1 MVSRNDSAPD
11 VRFGMASSQPLSM
24 GRRWLS
30 FAIVLALS
38 TLGSMVMFKA
48 SPVFPL
54 LISDM
59 GFDGSTIGL
68 MMSMYSI
75 IGAVLA
81 FPVGGILGKI
91 GFRRCLYVIAGSL
104 IVGGALGALSPNVP
118 VLLASRFIEG
128 IANGFIAVMCSAS
141 VALLLPPEKHG
152 LGMGLAGAWF
162 PLGALISLNIAP
174 AIAGAVGWRGLWW
187 VMVVIAVILLIC
199 AAVAFRMPE
208 RSAGDPS
215 QGAAA
220 RPSAKPLWASVVL
233 TAVVMGCFGLVFGGA
248 EGSFYPTF
256 LQTEHHMDA
265 QLAGTAASI
274 INLMNVVFGPV
285 AGIISDKIHSPKKV
299 MVIGAVLMLA
309 LYLCAFSS
317 NIVLVWV
324 FIALMG
330 VSCAFVSTGIYS
342 TVPIVVRSPE
352 KIGIGMACVAFL
364 QNIGITVGSSVF
376 GILQTS
382 MGWYPASL
390 ALLVPV
396 AVVALVAS
404 LLVKLPVRSEGATS

>member
-1 MVSRNDSAPD
+1 MKNSFVEGDL
-11 VRFGMASSQPLSM
+11 GMKH
-24 GRRWLS
+24 RWLS
-30 FAIVLALS
+30 FFIVLALS

-59 GFDGSTIGL
+59 GFDGSNIGL

-91 GFRRCLYVIAGSL
+91 GFKRCLYVIAGSL
-104 IVGGALGALSPNVP
+104 IVGGVLGALAPNVP

-128 IANGFIAVMCSAS
+128 VANGFIAVMCSAS

-174 AIAGAVGWRGLWW
+174 ALAGAIGWRGLWW
-187 VMVVIAVILLIC
+187 VMVALALVLLLC
-199 AAVAFRMPE
+199 AVALFRMP
-208 RSAGDPS
+208 RSASGDAS
-215 QGAAA
+215 HVANAS
-220 RPSAKPLWASVVL
+220 SAKPLWASVIL

-256 LQTEHHMDA
+256 LQAEHHMDA

-285 AGIISDKIHSPKKV
+285 AGIIADRIHSTKKV
-299 MVIGAVLMLA
+299 MVAGVVLMLV

-317 NIVLVWV
+317 NITLVWV

-330 VSCAFVSTGIYS
+330 VSCAFVGTGIYS
-342 TVPIVVRSPE
+342 TIPIVVRSPE
-352 KIGIGMACVAFL
+352 KVGMGMACVAFL
-364 QNIGITVGSSVF
+364 QNIGITIGSSVF
-376 GILQTS
+376 GMLQTS

-390 ALLVPV
+390 AFLVPV

-404 LLVKLPVRSEGATS
+404 LFVRLPARAEE